1 MTPLEDAKNVAEE
14 FMHKEVEMLY
24 RISLLERDD
33 AEKFKEW
40 FVNHPRY
47 KRMEGF
53 RTDLVRSVTELISG

>member
-1 MTPLEDAKNVAEE
+1 LTPLEDAKKAAED

-24 RISLLERDD
+24 KISLLEKDD

-47 KRMEGF
+47 QRMQGF
-53 RTDLVRSVTELISG
+53 KTNLEKEIRQNL